1 MNLKSLQ
8 RTLLL
13 LCTLVLGGCAASQ
26 MHGFQNA
33 YQGYNVPESL
43 VEQIRV
49 ELKKVGLA
57 DAQVTRDN
65 VGRIR
70 LVGSYRNEDEVDRA
84 YIIVQSLVGLK
95 STSPFYPDNIQEK
108 RWEAR
113 AKQVL
118 TEFTSRTSRNPST
131 GPGVRRALI
140 VGINTFQDK
149 KLTPINGED
158 DARVVQ
164 KETEKAGFK
173 TITLLGPQA
182 TKANIEGAIERL
194 RRELGTND
202 SLLIYISSHGNQ
214 PIRKPGIT
222 IDARKMSIAAYDSG
236 DASMTKSNLDW
247 GLKVQETSV
256 SDELVQ
262 NLAKLPVRLTRVI
275 IDTCYSGEILK
286 DIPDESQRYILKTNG
301 GMPEYTGISMAA
313 WTGDAYAAKGI
324 VFSSDD
330 GRSASAPSASKD
342 RRQVAAAPQAI
353 ADMNRYSVITA
364 TSDGQLSWG
373 PTGGEFDSPVMPNK
387 RLKGSFFT
395 QAFFEY
401 LNQYNGQLEPAF
413 AAAKDY
419 TYKKVSTIP
428 PPSGW
433 KGPVPIQQLPRLNPP
448 LPANDPSTIYN

>member
-1 MNLKSLQ
+1 MNIKSLQ
-8 RTLLL
+8 RILIL

-33 YQGYNVPESL
+33 YQGYNVPEPL

-57 DAQVTRDN
+57 NAQVARDN

-84 YIIVQSLVGLK
+84 YIVVQSFIGLK
-95 STSPFYPDNIQEK
+95 STSPFYPENIQEK

-113 AKQVL
+113 AKQAL
-118 TEFTSRTSRNPST
+118 AEFTSRTSRSSST
-131 GPGVRRALI
+131 GPGVKRALI
-140 VGINTFQDK
+140 VGINIFQDQ

-158 DARVVQ
+158 DARLVQ
-164 KETEKAGFK
+164 KEAEKAGFR

-182 TKANIEGAIERL
+182 TKANIEGAIERMK
-194 RRELGTND
+194 RDLGTND

-214 PIRKPGIT
+214 PIRKPDGT
-222 IDARKMSIAAYDSG
+222 LDARKMSIAAYDSG
-236 DASMTKSNLDW
+236 DASMPKSNLAW

-275 IDTCYSGEILK
+275 IDTCYSGEILR

-301 GMPEYTGISMAA
+301 GVPERAGISMAA
-313 WTGDAYAAKGI
+313 WTGDAYSSKGI
-324 VFSSDD
+324 VFSSDE
-330 GRSASAPSASKD
+330 GRTSAQGGSKAG
-342 RRQVAAAPQAI
+342 RQVAATPQAA
-353 ADMNRYSVITA
+353 ADTNSYTVITA

-373 PTGGEFDSPVMPNK
+373 PTGGEFNSPVTPNK
-387 RLKGSFFT
+387 RLKGSWFT

-401 LNQYNGQLEPAF
+401 LNYYNGQLEPAF
-413 AAAKDY
+413 AKAKAF
-419 TYKKVSTIP
+419 TSQEVSSKVP
-428 PPSGW
+428 PIGS
-433 KGPVPIQQLPRLNPP
+433 IQQVPRLNPP
-448 LPANDPSTIYN
+448 LAANDPSSIYN